1 MTASPAPTWDAGLL
15 PDQRVAAAHVGSHAR
30 LLAGPGTGKTFTLAK
45 RILFLVEDRGV
56 NPRRVVSLTF
66 TRAAAYDLRRRIYD
80 ELAGRFAERPT
91 VATLHSYALRNLLH
105 NAQRLEALPQP
116 LRIADDWE
124 ERRIVLEDLKGLIDA
139 NADTVRD
146 RLADLSADWDTLGIE
161 GDPALR
167 KADPRFVGAWQ
178 EHRRIY
184 AYTLRA
190 ELVYQLKHALEQ
202 RADLELV
209 PPTEHLLV
217 DEYQD
222 LNACDLA
229 VIYAIRVRGAEVYGV
244 GDDDQSIYGF
254 RHALPAGIRGFLEK
268 YAPAADLKLEV
279 CHRCD
284 KAIINLAKF
293 VAQLDPHSVDKP
305 LRPRDGAGDGEVRL
319 LRFNDQYEEADAVAS
334 ICRYL
339 IDESDHRPDD
349 ILILLRSDRYGVFS
363 KPLAEALRTA
373 GVPVNLNVSAD
384 TPLDTD
390 EGRTV
395 LAFLRLCHHGQD
407 SLAWRTLLEVRANRI
422 GESAVGAIY
431 EIARTQGVTFGRVLA
446 EGDVAA
452 IPKFGRKLQ
461 VERTAI
467 LRDLLATCPMLDT
480 PTDGSQPPPLVERL
494 TKVLE
499 TALPEGE
506 QRTSVAEYLKTIIVE
521 SDVLTLPE
529 LLQAVSASG
538 SETEQALVQGAVNVL
553 TMHRAK
559 GLSARTVIVMAA
571 EDEYIPGKQAGT
583 AEDDE
588 RRLLYVS
595 LSRAKQ
601 RLIVTFA
608 THRKHQQRHTGRTS
622 GETVRN
628 LTRYLRDGPIP
639 PRDGNEYVRN
649 LGR

>member
-1 MTASPAPTWDAGLL
+1 MTTPPGPTWDAGLL
-15 PDQRVAAAHVGSHAR
+15 PDQRLAAAHVGTHAR

-45 RILFLVEDRGV
+45 RILFLVEDRKV
-56 NPRRVVSLTF
+56 DPHSVVALTF

-105 NAQRLEALPQP
+105 NAPRLEALPQP

-124 ERRIVLEDLKGLIDA
+124 ERRIVVEDLKGLIGA

-146 RLADLSADWDTLGIE
+146 RLAELSADWDTLGID
-161 GDPALR
+161 GDAAQR

-178 EHRRIY
+178 EHRHIY
-184 AYTLRA
+184 GYTLRA

-202 RADLELV
+202 RVDIELV
-209 PPTEHLLV
+209 PPTQHLLV

-229 VIYAIRVRGAEVYGV
+229 VIYSIRARGAEVYGV

-254 RHALPAGIRGFLEK
+254 RHALPAGIRGFLDR
-268 YAPAADLKLEV
+268 YRPAADLKLEI

-284 KAIINLAKF
+284 KAIINVAKF
-293 VAQLDPHSVDKP
+293 VAKLDPHSVDKP
-305 LRPRDGAGDGEVRL
+305 LRPRAGAGDGEVRL
-319 LRFNDQYEEADAVAS
+319 LRFNDQYEEANAVAS
-334 ICRYL
+334 LCRYL
-339 IDESDHRPDD
+339 IDESGHQPDD

-363 KPLAEALRTA
+363 KPLAEALKTA
-373 GVPVNLNVSAD
+373 GVPVNLNLSAD

-395 LAFLRLCHHGQD
+395 LAFLRLCRHGQD

-422 GESAVGAIY
+422 GASAVSAVY
-431 EIARTQGVTFGRVLA
+431 EMARTEGITFGEVLS
-446 EGDVAA
+446 ERNLVA
-452 IPKFGRKLQ
+452 IPKFGKKLQ
-461 VERTAI
+461 TERTAI
-467 LRDLLATCPMLDT
+467 LRDLLATCPLLDT

-494 TKVLE
+494 TKVLD
-499 TALPEGE
+499 TVLPEGE
-506 QRTSVAEYLKTIIVE
+506 QRASVAAYLNRIIVE
-521 SDVLTLPE
+521 SDALTLPE

-538 SETEQALVQGAVNVL
+538 SETEQAMVQGAVNVL

-559 GLSARTVIVMAA
+559 GLSARTVIAMAA

-595 LSRAKQ
+595 LSRAKE
-601 RLIVTFA
+601 RLIITFA
-608 THRKHQQRHTGRTS
+608 TNRKHQQRHTGRTS

-639 PRDGNEYVRN
+639 PRDGNEYVRD